1 MVTTTRRTPKPKKF
15 GKRRR
20 KAGQPDWD
28 SRYADNW
35 EQICKIAHQATGDL
49 CCLCWV
55 APSKQCHHVRYR
67 DKRGAIKGR
76 EVAGR
81 DVFPVCGSVNEPGTC
96 HFVAHLKENWIRD
109 KKDPL
114 LGNHNT
120 SAFVKKLKLGYAI
133 LSASVR

>member
-35 EQICKIAHQATGDL
+35 RKICAIAHQATGGM
-49 CCLCWV
+49 CCLCLV
-55 APSKQCHHVRYR
+55 SRSEVVHHVRYR
-67 DKRGAIKGR
+67 DKRGAIAGR

-81 DVFPVCGSVNEPGTC
+81 DVFPVCGSTNKPGTC
-96 HFVAHLKENWIRD
+96 HFRLHQPDAWIHAKGD
-109 KKDPL
+109 AL
-114 LGNHNT
+114 LGNHQR
-120 SAFVKKLKLGYAI
+120 SEWVKKLKIGYQLLSSAI
-133 LSASVR
+133 R